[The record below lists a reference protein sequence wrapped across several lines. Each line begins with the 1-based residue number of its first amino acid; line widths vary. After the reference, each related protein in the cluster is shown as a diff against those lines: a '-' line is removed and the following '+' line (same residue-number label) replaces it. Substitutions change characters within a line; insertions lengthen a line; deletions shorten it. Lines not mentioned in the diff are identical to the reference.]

1 VLFLLFINYCIF
13 TTMET
18 SEFFNGIR
26 EGNLERTAALLEAHP
41 DLLNSRDQRGSTPL
55 ILAGYY
61 NQAEVVRLLLDKG
74 VPVDEKDGSGN
85 TALMG
90 ACFKGY
96 AGIAEI
102 LIDAGANVN
111 ERNGM
116 GGTCLIFA
124 ITFNREPMAR
134 LLLEKGA
141 RADAKD
147 PEGKTALDHARS
159 QGMHSLIPIL
169 EAQS

>member
-1 VLFLLFINYCIF
+1 LFLLFINYCIF
-13 TTMET
+13 TFMET
-18 SEFFNGIR
+18 SDFFNSIR
-26 EGNLERTAALLEAHP
+26 EGNLERTAALLKAHP
-41 DLLNSRDQRGSTPL
+41 KLISSRDQRGSTPL

-61 NQAEVVRLLLDKG
+61 NQAEVVRLLLDQG
-74 VPVDEKDGSGN
+74 AAVDEKDGSGN

-96 AGIAEI
+96 TGIAEI
-102 LIDAGANVN
+102 LIEAGANVN

-124 ITFNREPMAR
+124 VTFNREPMAR

-141 RADAKD
+141 RVDAKD
-147 PEGKTALDHARS
+147 PEGKTAVDHARS
-159 QGMHSLIPIL
+159 QGLPNLISIL

>member
-1 VLFLLFINYCIF
+1 
-13 TTMET
+13 MET
-18 SEFFNGIR
+18 IDFFNSIR
-26 EGNLERTAALLEAHP
+26 EGNLNRIGELLQAYPE
-41 DLLNSRDQRGSTPL
+41 LLTSRDQRGSTPL

-61 NQAEVVRLLLDKG
+61 NQKEVVRLMLEKG
-74 VPVDEKDGSGN
+74 VPVDQQDASGN

-96 AGIAEI
+96 TEVAEM

-111 ERNGM
+111 ARNGM

-124 ITFNREPMAR
+124 ITFNRESIAR

-141 RADAKD
+141 NVDARD
-147 PEGKTALDHARS
+147 PGGKTALDHARA
-159 QGMHSLIPIL
+159 QGLVDLIPL
-169 EAQS
+169 LMAQS

>member
-1 VLFLLFINYCIF
+1 MFLLFLNYCIF
-13 TTMET
+13 TSMEI
-18 SEFFNGIR
+18 SDFFNSIR

-41 DLLNSRDQRGSTPL
+41 ELLTSRDQRGSTPL

-61 NQAEVVRLLLDKG
+61 NQGEVVRLLLEKG
-74 VPVDEKDGSGN
+74 VPVDEKDSSGN

-96 AGIAEI
+96 TGIAEI

-111 ERNGM
+111 ARNGM

-134 LLLEKGA
+134 LLVEKGA
-141 RADAKD
+141 RVDAKD
-147 PEGKTALDHARS
+147 PGGKTALDHAKS
-159 QGMHSLIPIL
+159 QGLHSLIPIL

>member
-1 VLFLLFINYCIF
+1 
-13 TTMET
+13 MET
-18 SEFFNGIR
+18 TDFFNSIR
-26 EGNLERTAALLEAHP
+26 DGNLDRTAALLEAHP
-41 DLLNSRDQRGSTPL
+41 ELLTSRDQRGSTPL

-61 NQAEVVRLLLDKG
+61 NQGEVVRLLLDKG

-96 AGIAEI
+96 TGIAEI

-111 ERNGM
+111 ARNGM

-124 ITFNREPMAR
+124 ITFNREPMAH

-159 QGMHSLIPIL
+159 QGLHSLIPIL